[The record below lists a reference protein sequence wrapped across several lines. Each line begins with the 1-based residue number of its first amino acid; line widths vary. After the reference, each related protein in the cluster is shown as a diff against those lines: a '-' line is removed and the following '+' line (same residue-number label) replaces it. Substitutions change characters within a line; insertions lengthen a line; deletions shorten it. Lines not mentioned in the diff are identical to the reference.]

1 MGDDR
6 GPSSAA
12 VLLGF
17 LSGAALGAMAAIL
30 LTPRAGRE
38 SREMLR
44 GYAKRAEDTLRD
56 FAGEAGH
63 SFEEAVEQGRDF
75 IESKKSVLREAFD
88 AGGKR
93 SAANANIPPRGIR
106 GHRDV

>member
-1 MGDDR
+1 MGDDH
-6 GPSSAA
+6 GPSSAG

-17 LSGAALGAMAAIL
+17 LSGAAVGAMAAIL

-44 GYAKRAEDTLRD
+44 GYAKRAEDRLRD
-56 FAGEAGH
+56 LAGEAGH

-88 AGGKR
+88 AGR
-93 SAANANIPPRGIR
+93 EAIR
-106 GHRDV
+106 RERERPSKGDQRES

>member
-1 MGDDR
+1 MGDDH

-44 GYAKRAEDTLRD
+44 GYAKRAEDRLRD
-56 FAGEAGH
+56 LAGEAGH

-88 AGGKR
+88 AGREALRREREHLAKGDQGE
-93 SAANANIPPRGIR
+93 S
-106 GHRDV
+106 

>member
-1 MGDDR
+1 
-6 GPSSAA
+6 
-12 VLLGF
+12 
-17 LSGAALGAMAAIL
+17 MAAIL

-44 GYAKRAEDTLRD
+44 GYAKRAEDRLRD
-56 FAGEAGH
+56 LAGEAGH

-88 AGGKR
+88 AGREALRREREHLAKGDQR
-93 SAANANIPPRGIR
+93 ES
-106 GHRDV
+106 